1 MTADAQLIGHF
12 TRKGFANKTQMLDA
26 ARRAAQRKGKR
37 LGIVYVTDLDTHDCG
52 IYTPGGGNWLRYQ
65 INKTMDTIKQ
75 DNSAAEQIGRKLK
88 MLRVERGMLA
98 KDVCDAAGIKQPT
111 LTAIEGG
118 RYNTGIRQIT
128 DVAKALGAHVEIVK
142 D

>member
-1 MTADAQLIGHF
+1 MEQF
-12 TRKGFANKTQMLDA
+12 
-26 ARRAAQRKGKR
+26 
-37 LGIVYVTDLDTHDCG
+37 
-52 IYTPGGGNWLRYQ
+52 
-65 INKTMDTIKQ
+65 KQ
-75 DNSAAEQIGRKLK
+75 DNSAAVEIGRKLK
-88 MLRVERGMLA
+88 VLRVEQGMLA
-98 KDVCDAAGIKQPT
+98 KDVCERAGIKQPT